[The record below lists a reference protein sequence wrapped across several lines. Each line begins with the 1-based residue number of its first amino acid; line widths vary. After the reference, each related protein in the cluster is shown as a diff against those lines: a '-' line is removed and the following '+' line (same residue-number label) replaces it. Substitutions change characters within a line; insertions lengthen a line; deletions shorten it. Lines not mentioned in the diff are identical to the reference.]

1 MKLPYNL
8 KMSQKNIKNIAIS
21 IRQKLLNKAR
31 NDQRPFAELLQY
43 YAMERFLYRLSQSK
57 FKDKLILKGA
67 LALLAWNAPTVRP
80 TKDIDLLGELDN
92 DVKVITQ
99 VISEI
104 CKQYVDPDDGLI
116 FDTNKIIGIKIKED
130 ADYQGVR
137 VRFLSYLDTAK
148 VTMQIDIGF
157 GDYVYPKPKTN
168 TYPTLLDLPAPK
180 LLSYN
185 KETTIAEKL
194 EAMVKL
200 GELNSRMK
208 DFYDIW
214 LLSRQFQFNGIDL
227 QKSIIGTF
235 SRRETELPLE
245 VEAFSESFTNV
256 KDVQWKAFRKSI
268 NNEAIPSR
276 FVLITTQI
284 KSFIHPVI
292 GSTINGHD
300 YNKNWLPK
308 SGWN

>member
-1 MKLPYNL
+1 
-8 KMSQKNIKNIAIS
+8 MSQKNIKNIAVS
-21 IRQKLLNKAR
+21 TRQKLLNKAR
-31 NDQRPFAELLQY
+31 KDQRPFAELLQY
-43 YAMERFLYRLSQSK
+43 FAMERFLYRLSQSK
-57 FKDKLILKGA
+57 YKDKFILKGA

-80 TKDIDLLGELDN
+80 TKDIDLLGEFNN
-92 DVKVITQ
+92 DVEVITQ

-104 CKQYVDPDDGLI
+104 CEQDVEPNDGLT
-116 FDTNKIIGIKIKED
+116 FDIKTITGIKIKED

-157 GDYVYPKPKTN
+157 GDSVYPKPEIN

-180 LLSYN
+180 LLSYS

-214 LLSRQFQFNGIDL
+214 LLSRQFPFDGIDL
-227 QKSIIGTF
+227 QKAITGTF
-235 SRRETELPLE
+235 SQRGTEVPSE
-245 VEAFSESFTNV
+245 IKAFTESFIKV
-256 KDVQWKAFRKSI
+256 KDTQWKAFRNNI
-268 NNEAIPSR
+268 NSDAIPDTFEEVIS
-276 FVLITTQI
+276 QI
-284 KSFIHPVI
+284 RSFIHPIIV
-292 GSTINGHD
+292 STANEAD
-300 YNKNWLPK
+300 YNKCWLPE
-308 SGWN
+308 SGWR

>member
-1 MKLPYNL
+1 
-8 KMSQKNIKNIAIS
+8 MSQKNIKNIAVS
-21 IRQKLLNKAR
+21 TRQKLLNKAR

-43 YAMERFLYRLSQSK
+43 FAMERFLYRLSQSK
-57 FKDKLILKGA
+57 YKDKFILKGA

-80 TKDIDLLGELDN
+80 TKDIDLLGEFDN
-92 DVKVITQ
+92 DVEVITQ

-104 CKQYVDPDDGLI
+104 CKQGIEPDDGLT
-116 FDTNKIIGIKIKED
+116 FDIKTITGIKIKED

-157 GDYVYPKPKTN
+157 GDSVYPKPEIN

-180 LLSYN
+180 LLSYS

-214 LLSRQFQFNGIDL
+214 LLSRQFPFDGIDL
-227 QKSIIGTF
+227 QKTTIGTF
-235 SRRETELPLE
+235 SQRGTELPSE
-245 VEAFSESFTNV
+245 IEAFSKGFAKV
-256 KDVQWKAFRKSI
+256 KDVQWKAFR
-268 NNEAIPSR
+268 NNISSDAIPVS
-276 FVLITTQI
+276 FEEVTSQI
-284 KSFIHPVI
+284 KSFIQPVLE
-292 GSTINGHD
+292 STVNKGD
-300 YNKNWLPK
+300 YNKNWLPE
-308 SGWN
+308 SGWM

>member
-1 MKLPYNL
+1 
-8 KMSQKNIKNIAIS
+8 MSQKNIKNIAVS
-21 IRQKLLNKAR
+21 TRQKLLNKAR
-31 NDQRPFAELLQY
+31 KDQRPFAELLQY
-43 YAMERFLYRLSQSK
+43 FAMERFLYRLSQSK
-57 FKDKLILKGA
+57 YKDKFILKGA

-80 TKDIDLLGELDN
+80 TKDIDLLGEFDN
-92 DVKVITQ
+92 NVEVIIQ

-104 CKQYVDPDDGLI
+104 CKQNVEPDDGLN
-116 FDTNKIIGIKIKED
+116 FDIKTITGIKIKEG

-157 GDYVYPKPKTN
+157 GDSVYPKPEIN
-168 TYPTLLDLPAPK
+168 SYPTLLDLPPPK
-180 LLSYN
+180 PLSYS

-200 GELNSRMK
+200 GKLNIRMK

-214 LLSRQFQFNGIDL
+214 LLSRQFQFNGLDL

-235 SRRETELPLE
+235 SQRGTELSPE
-245 VEAFSESFTNV
+245 IEAFSESFIKA
-256 KDVQWKAFRKSI
+256 KDVQWKAFGKNI
-268 NNEAIPSR
+268 NSETIPVN
-276 FVLITTQI
+276 FKVVAAQI
-284 KSFIHPVI
+284 KNFIQPI
-292 GSTINGHD
+292 IEATLNKD
-300 YNKNWLPK
+300 EYNKSWLPE

>member
-1 MKLPYNL
+1 
-8 KMSQKNIKNIAIS
+8 MSQKNVKNIAVS
-21 IRQKLLNKAR
+21 VRQKLLNKAR
-31 NDQRPFAELLQY
+31 KDQRPFAELLQY
-43 YAMERFLYRLSQSK
+43 FAMERFLYRLSQSK
-57 FKDKLILKGA
+57 YKDKFILKGA

-80 TKDIDLLGELDN
+80 TKDIDLLGEFDN

-104 CKQYVDPDDGLI
+104 CKQNVEPDDGLV
-116 FDTNKIIGIKIKED
+116 FDTDEITGIKIKED

-137 VRFLSYLDTAK
+137 VRFLSFLDTAK

-157 GDYVYPKPKTN
+157 GDSVYPKPEIN
-168 TYPTLLDLPAPK
+168 IYPTLLDLPAPK
-180 LLSYN
+180 LLSYS
-185 KETTIAEKL
+185 KETTIAEKF

-214 LLSRQFQFNGIDL
+214 LLSRQFQFDGIDL

-235 SRRETELPLE
+235 SQRETELPSE
-245 VEAFSESFTNV
+245 IEAFTESFTKV
-256 KDVQWKAFRKSI
+256 KDVQWKAFRKNI
-268 NNEAIPSR
+268 NNESIPST
-276 FVLITTQI
+276 FEVVTTQI
-284 KSFIHPVI
+284 ENFIQPIIESTVNGSDYDKS
-292 GSTINGHD
+292 
-300 YNKNWLPK
+300 WLPE

>member
-1 MKLPYNL
+1 
-8 KMSQKNIKNIAIS
+8 MSQKNIKNIAVS
-21 IRQKLLNKAR
+21 TRQKLLNKAR
-31 NDQRPFAELLQY
+31 KDQRPFAELLQY
-43 YAMERFLYRLSQSK
+43 FAMERFLYRLSQSK
-57 FKDKLILKGA
+57 YKDKFILKGA

-80 TKDIDLLGELDN
+80 TKDIDLLGEFNN
-92 DVKVITQ
+92 DVEVITQ

-104 CKQYVDPDDGLI
+104 CEQDVEPNDGLT
-116 FDTNKIIGIKIKED
+116 FDIKTITGIKIKED

-157 GDYVYPKPKTN
+157 GDSVYPKPEIN

-180 LLSYN
+180 LLSYS

-214 LLSRQFQFNGIDL
+214 LLSRQFQFNGHDL
-227 QKSIIGTF
+227 QKAISGTF
-235 SRRETELPLE
+235 SQRGTELPSE
-245 VEAFSESFTNV
+245 IEAFTKGFIKA
-256 KDVQWKAFRKSI
+256 KDVQWKAFRNNI
-268 NNEAIPSR
+268 NSDAIPVS
-276 FVLITTQI
+276 FEEVTNQI
-284 KSFIHPVI
+284 RTFIQPIVE
-292 GSTINGHD
+292 STVNEGD
-300 YNKNWLPK
+300 YNKNWLPE
-308 SGWN
+308 SGWS

>member
-1 MKLPYNL
+1 
-8 KMSQKNIKNIAIS
+8 MSQKNIKNIAVS
-21 IRQKLLNKAR
+21 TRQKLLNKAR
-31 NDQRPFAELLQY
+31 KDQRPFAELLQY
-43 YAMERFLYRLSQSK
+43 FAMERFLYRLSQSK
-57 FKDKLILKGA
+57 YKDKFILKGA

-80 TKDIDLLGELDN
+80 TKDIDLLGEFDN
-92 DVKVITQ
+92 DVEVITQ

-104 CKQYVDPDDGLI
+104 CEQNVEPDDGLV
-116 FDTNKIIGIKIKED
+116 FYTEEVTGIKIKED

-157 GDYVYPKPKTN
+157 GDSVYPKPEIN

-180 LLSYN
+180 LLSYS

-194 EAMVKL
+194 EAMIKL

-214 LLSRQFQFNGIDL
+214 LLSRQFPFDGSDL

-235 SRRETELPLE
+235 FQRGTELPSE
-245 VEAFSESFTNV
+245 IEAFTESFIKV
-256 KDVQWKAFRKSI
+256 KDTQWKAFRKNI
-268 NNEAIPSR
+268 NNEAIPVSFKEITSQIRR
-276 FVLITTQI
+276 FIQPIVE
-284 KSFIHPVI
+284 
-292 GSTINGHD
+292 STANEGD
-300 YNKNWLPK
+300 YNKNWLPEL
-308 SGWN
+308 GWS